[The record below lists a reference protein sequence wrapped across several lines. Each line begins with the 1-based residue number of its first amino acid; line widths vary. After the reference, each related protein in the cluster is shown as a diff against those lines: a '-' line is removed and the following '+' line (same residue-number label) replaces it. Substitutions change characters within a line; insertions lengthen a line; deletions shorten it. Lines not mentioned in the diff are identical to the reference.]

1 MAKFAA
7 GNAIRVVPGEV
18 MPEFDWELLYDVHA
32 PKLRRVIQRKVGAA
46 MADDVLQE
54 TFLRAFKN
62 RATIDRT
69 RPIEPW
75 LITIALRTAADLQ
88 RLQLRTLETPDG
100 TVDEI
105 EVAAVD
111 SVEDELLSR
120 ARRMGIKHAFASLNT
135 RQRRLLQLVTLEG
148 MSYEGVADAERMTP
162 DAVKSVLARAR
173 TNFKTSYVGF
183 ERESRLFGG
192 AMVLGVL
199 NRLRRRLQRYQAFV
213 GGHMA
218 GVGAAATTVAVVA
231 VAAVPAVRPMPT
243 SATERVQSSASTAGM
258 RSTTEPSLPS
268 SVIPT
273 GTAEVGSTAEAPPSK
288 PDKVEVATSTGVGR
302 TGNRSGGS
310 FESNVKAPS
319 TDRRTWLF
327 VTFECGTGH
336 VGTVGCAT
344 IDHVD
349 VADPTD

>member
-7 GNAIRVVPGEV
+7 GNAIRIVPGETV
-18 MPEFDWELLYDVHA
+18 PELDWELLYDLHA

-46 MADDVLQE
+46 LVDDVLQE

-62 RATIDRT
+62 RATIDPA

-75 LITIALRTAADLQ
+75 LITIALRTATDLQ
-88 RLQLRTLETPDG
+88 RLQLRTLET
-100 TVDEI
+100 VDVNI
-105 EVAAVD
+105 DEVEVVASN

-148 MSYEGVADAERMTP
+148 MSYEGAAHAERMTP

-183 ERESRLFGG
+183 EREYRLFGG

-213 GGHMA
+213 DGHLA

-231 VAAVPAVRPMPT
+231 VAVVPVMQQSPT
-243 SATERVQSSASTAGM
+243 SASEPVATTGNAQASGTEADPVVTAAPATSKAVPVRAGPRPPIATPAGDAQIQVADDGRATSATVSGGAGGDAVWTFDGITVTCDANP
-258 RSTTEPSLPS
+258 TTEAQCSALRSLPGL
-268 SVIPT
+268 PQ
-273 GTAEVGSTAEAPPSK
+273 AP
-288 PDKVEVATSTGVGR
+288 
-302 TGNRSGGS
+302 
-310 FESNVKAPS
+310 
-319 TDRRTWLF
+319 
-327 VTFECGTGH
+327 
-336 VGTVGCAT
+336 
-344 IDHVD
+344 
-349 VADPTD
+349 